1 MIVLMLLA
9 PLLRPLHSPGVATPR
24 ERATLEAVRAVL
36 HDKTLAINAASLG
49 PGASVLRVGD
59 RAFSQDPPVFD
70 VALAGVGWLIERG
83 GVRADVNP
91 NFFAYLLTLFAV
103 ALPTAVAGGLIYRTA
118 RVFELPRTWRFGLA
132 LSCVLATG
140 WLSYATVL
148 LPHAPAAAGVMA
160 AIAAVV
166 QFAGAKRPGRA
177 VGWLFLAGLFAALA
191 GVIEPL
197 AIWGLAAVLVAVMAS
212 GVPVRW
218 RVAGVIL
225 TLAGAAAP
233 VAMHLT
239 INPRITGDWRPPRWH
254 IYTPPPAAS
263 VAPASEP
270 DDPDNGPTGWQ
281 TLGHGVGRL
290 ITLTVGSHGLLSHFP
305 VLVVGLAGAGLI
317 VRRHWTGAVK
327 ALAAATLVGLMLAL
341 AYRMTAR
348 PDAVDANYAT
358 PRLVVFAPALM
369 LWAGAFLRRSHGTV
383 VWIATGTALGVSVL
397 ATFFGALAPA
407 PPEGYSHYT
416 LAQAIERLILPP
428 RE

>member
-9 PLLRPLHSPGVATPR
+9 PLLRPLRSPGVATAR

-36 HDKTLAINAASLG
+36 HDKTLALNAASLG
-49 PGASVLRVGD
+49 PGAAVLRVGD

-70 VALAGVGWLIERG
+70 VALAGVGWAIERG

-103 ALPTAVAGGLIYRTA
+103 ALPTAVAGGLVYRTA

-160 AIAAVV
+160 AIAGVV

-177 VGWLFLAGLFAALA
+177 VGWLLLSGLFAALA

-197 AIWGLAAVLVAVMAS
+197 AMWTLAAVLVAVVS
-212 GVPVRW
+212 SKVPVRW
-218 RVAGVIL
+218 RVAGVVL

-233 VAMHLT
+233 IAMHLT

-254 IYTPPPAAS
+254 VYTPPPP
-263 VAPASEP
+263 APASEP
-270 DDPDNGPTGWQ
+270 DDADDGGPTGWQ
-281 TLGHGVGRL
+281 TLGRGVGRL
-290 ITLTVGSHGLLSHFP
+290 IGLTVGSHGLFSHFP
-305 VLVVGLAGAGLI
+305 VLIVGVAGAGLI
-317 VRRHWTGAVK
+317 VRRHWTGAIK
-327 ALAAATLVGLMLAL
+327 ALAAATLVAVALAL

-348 PDAVDANYAT
+348 PDAVDANYAA

-369 LWAGAFLRRSHGTV
+369 IWAGAFLRRSHGTL
-383 VWIATGTALGVSVL
+383 VWIAMGVALGISVL
-397 ATFFGALAPA
+397 TTLLGALSVA
-407 PPEGYSHYT
+407 PPDGYSHYT
-416 LAQAIERLILPP
+416 FAQAIERLVLPS